1 MNFCTKFANYFG
13 MLFGLTAG
21 VLVLFGVI
29 GFLMEVI
36 NHSTLFNVANYWN
49 YLIASLPF
57 SLLAI
62 CCSVYVIAA
71 KAKD

>member
-1 MNFCTKFANYFG
+1 MDFCTKFAKYSG
-13 MLFGLTAG
+13 MLFGMIAG

-29 GFLMEVI
+29 GFLMNVT

-62 CCSVYVIAA
+62 CCSVFVIAA
-71 KAKD
+71 KAKN